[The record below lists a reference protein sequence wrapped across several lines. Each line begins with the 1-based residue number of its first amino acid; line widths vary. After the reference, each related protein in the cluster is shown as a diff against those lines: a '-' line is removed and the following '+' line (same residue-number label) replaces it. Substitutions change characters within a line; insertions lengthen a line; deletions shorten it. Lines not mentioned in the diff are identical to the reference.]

1 MVWAYVIG
9 YFVMG
14 VIAIMGEVYMTK
26 HQYSQIYRYK
36 MKTDKTEV
44 LAMMI
49 GCMLIWWLVIPF
61 HFIRL
66 AIVKIQKVL
75 K

>member
-1 MVWAYVIG
+1 MVWLYVIG
-9 YFVMG
+9 YIVMG
-14 VIAIMGEVYMTK
+14 VIAIMGEVYMTN
-26 HQYSQIYRYK
+26 HHYSHAYRCK

-44 LAMMI
+44 FSMMI

-61 HFIRL
+61 HFVRL

-75 K
+75 Q